1 MFKGNTQDWSKVGGP
16 AGPIKVIN
24 RPEFSGTHP
33 TFKEQVLSGANFGTG
48 PNITKIDEMQQ
59 LPCCKL

>member
-16 AGPIKVIN
+16 AGQIKVIN
-24 RPEFSGTHP
+24 RPAVSGTHQ
-33 TFKEQVLSGANFGTG
+33 TFKEQVLRGGEFGTT
-48 PNITKIDEMQQ
+48 PNITTLDEMRQ